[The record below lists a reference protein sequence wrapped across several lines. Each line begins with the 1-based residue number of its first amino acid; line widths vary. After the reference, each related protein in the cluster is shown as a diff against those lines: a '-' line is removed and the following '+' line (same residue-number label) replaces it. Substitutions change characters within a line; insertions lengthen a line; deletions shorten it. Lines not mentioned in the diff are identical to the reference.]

1 MSDFDP
7 MEAEVDAWMQQFAKI
22 EVRNRPLPDANTL
35 WVKARLLQSTAAM
48 ERASR
53 PITRVQIAAYLIVA
67 GSWAALLTW
76 KWNALSA
83 WLNSFSPARI
93 VLAGAGASASAS
105 AATSLS
111 LTFFMMLIA
120 LASVTVMLAFHTIL
134 AEE

>member
-7 MEAEVDAWMQQFAKI
+7 MEVEVDVWMKAFAKI
-22 EVRNRPLPDANTL
+22 EDRRRPLPDANTL
-35 WVKARLLQSTAAM
+35 WVKAKLLQSTAAM

-53 PITRVQIAAYLIVA
+53 PITRVQIAAYLVVA
-67 GSWAALLTW
+67 GSWAAVLTW
-76 KWNALSA
+76 KWAALSA
-83 WLNSFSPARI
+83 WLNSFSPSRI
-93 VLAGAGASASAS
+93 LLGGAGAE

-120 LASVTVMLAFHTIL
+120 LASVTAMLAFHTIL

>member
-22 EVRNRPLPDANTL
+22 EHRRTLPDATTL
-35 WVKARLLQSTAAM
+35 WIKARLMQSTAAM

-53 PITRVQIAAYLIVA
+53 PITRVQIAAYILVA

-76 KWNALSA
+76 KWSALSA
-83 WLNSFSPARI
+83 WFNSFRPAQI
-93 VLAGAGASASAS
+93 VLAGAGATAG
-105 AATSLS
+105 TSLS
-111 LTFFMMLIA
+111 LAFFMMLIA
-120 LASVTVMLAFHTIL
+120 LGSVTVMLAFHTIL

>member
-7 MEAEVDAWMQQFAKI
+7 MEAEVDTWMQQFAKI
-22 EVRNRPLPDANTL
+22 DDRRRPLPDAGTL
-35 WVKARLLQSTAAM
+35 WVKAKLMQSTAAM
-48 ERASR
+48 ERASL
-53 PITRVQIAAYLIVA
+53 PVTRVQIAAYVVVA

-83 WLNSFSPARI
+83 WFNSFRPARI
-93 VLAGAGASASAS
+93 VLAGAGAS

>member
-7 MEAEVDAWMQQFAKI
+7 MEAEVDAWMKAFANI
-22 EVRNRPLPDANTL
+22 DDRRRPLPDANTL
-35 WVKARLLQSTAAM
+35 WVKARLLQTTAAM

-53 PITRVQIAAYLIVA
+53 PITRVQIAAYVVVA

-76 KWNALSA
+76 KWNSLSA
-83 WLNSFSPARI
+83 WLNSFSPSKI
-93 VLAGAGASASAS
+93 VLAGVGAS

-111 LTFFMMLIA
+111 LTFFMMVIA

>member
-1 MSDFDP
+1 MSDF
-7 MEAEVDAWMQQFAKI
+7 ESEVNAWMKQFARI
-22 EVRNRPLPDANTL
+22 EDRRGPLPDASAL
-35 WVKARLLQSTAAM
+35 WVKAKLMQSTAAM
-48 ERASR
+48 ERASL
-53 PITRVQIAAYLIVA
+53 PVTRVQIAAYVVVA

-83 WLNSFSPARI
+83 WFNSFRPARI
-93 VLAGAGASASAS
+93 VLAGAGAS

>member
-7 MEAEVDAWMQQFAKI
+7 MEAEVDAWMQQFARI
-22 EVRNRPLPDANTL
+22 EVRHRPLPDANTL
-35 WVKARLLQSTAAM
+35 WIKAKLMQSTAAM
-48 ERASR
+48 ERASL
-53 PITRVQIAAYLIVA
+53 PITRVQIAAYVVVA

-83 WLNSFSPARI
+83 WFNSFSPARI
-93 VLAGAGASASAS
+93 VLAGAGASAS

>member
-7 MEAEVDAWMQQFAKI
+7 MEDVVDGWMQQFANI
-22 EVRNRPLPDANTL
+22 DDRRRPLPDATTL
-35 WVKARLLQSTAAM
+35 WIKAKLMQSTAAM

-53 PITRVQIAAYLIVA
+53 PITRVQIGAYVLVA
-67 GSWAALLTW
+67 GSWAALMTW

-83 WLNSFSPARI
+83 WFNSFSPARI
-93 VLAGAGASASAS
+93 ILAGAGAS

>member
-7 MEAEVDAWMQQFAKI
+7 TEAVVDAWMQQFAKI
-22 EVRNRPLPDANTL
+22 EVRQRPLPDANTL
-35 WVKARLLQSTAAM
+35 WIKAKLMQSTAAM

-83 WLNSFSPARI
+83 WFNNFSPARL
-93 VLAGAGASASAS
+93 VLAGA
-105 AATSLS
+105 AAHTAASLS

-120 LASVTVMLAFHTIL
+120 LGSVTVMLEFHTIL

>member
-22 EVRNRPLPDANTL
+22 EVRTRALPDANTL
-35 WVKARLLQSTAAM
+35 WIKAKLMQSTAAM
-48 ERASR
+48 ERASL
-53 PITRVQIAAYLIVA
+53 PITRVQIAAYVVVA

-83 WLNSFSPARI
+83 WFNSFSPSRI
-93 VLAGAGASASAS
+93 VLAGAGASAS

>member
-1 MSDFDP
+1 MSDFQS
-7 MEAEVDAWMQQFAKI
+7 EVDAWMKQFAQI
-22 EVRNRPLPDANTL
+22 DERRGPLPDASAL
-35 WVKARLLQSTAAM
+35 WVKARLMQSTAAM
-48 ERASR
+48 ERASK
-53 PITRVQIAAYLIVA
+53 PITRIQIAAYLLVA

-83 WLNSFSPARI
+83 WFNSFSPAHI
-93 VLAGAGASASAS
+93 ILGAAGAQ
-105 AATSLS
+105 AANSLS

>member
-7 MEAEVDAWMQQFAKI
+7 MEAEVDTWMQQFAKI
-22 EVRNRPLPDANTL
+22 DDRRRPLPDARTL
-35 WVKARLLQSTAAM
+35 WVKAKLMQSTAAM
-48 ERASR
+48 ERASL
-53 PITRVQIAAYLIVA
+53 PVTRVQIAAYVVVA

-83 WLNSFSPARI
+83 WFNSFRPARI
-93 VLAGAGASASAS
+93 VLAGAGAS

>member
-1 MSDFDP
+1 MSDF
-7 MEAEVDAWMQQFAKI
+7 ESEVDAWMKQFAQI
-22 EVRNRPLPDANTL
+22 DERRGPLPDASAL
-35 WVKARLLQSTAAM
+35 WVKARLMQSTAAM
-48 ERASR
+48 ERASK
-53 PITRVQIAAYLIVA
+53 PITRIQIAAYLLVA

-83 WLNSFSPARI
+83 WFNSFSPAHLI
-93 VLAGAGASASAS
+93 LGAAGAQ
-105 AATSLS
+105 AANSLS

>member
-7 MEAEVDAWMQQFAKI
+7 MDAEVDAWMQQFAKI
-22 EVRNRPLPDANTL
+22 DDRRRPLPDAGTL
-35 WVKARLLQSTAAM
+35 WVKAKLMQSTAAM
-48 ERASR
+48 ERASL
-53 PITRVQIAAYLIVA
+53 PVTRVQIAAYVVVA

-83 WLNSFSPARI
+83 WFNSFRPARI
-93 VLAGAGASASAS
+93 VLAGAGAS

>member
-7 MEAEVDAWMQQFAKI
+7 MEAEVDTWMQQFAKI
-22 EVRNRPLPDANTL
+22 DDRRRPLPDAGTL
-35 WVKARLLQSTAAM
+35 WLKAKLMQSTAAM
-48 ERASR
+48 ERASL
-53 PITRVQIAAYLIVA
+53 PVTRVQIAAYVVVA

-83 WLNSFSPARI
+83 WFNSFRPARI
-93 VLAGAGASASAS
+93 VLAGAGAS

>member
-1 MSDFDP
+1 MS
-7 MEAEVDAWMQQFAKI
+7 
-22 EVRNRPLPDANTL
+22 VRTGVRRTLPYAIAIIGGFL
-35 WVKARLLQSTAAM
+35 
-48 ERASR
+48 
-53 PITRVQIAAYLIVA
+53 AAYLIVA

-76 KWNALSA
+76 KWNSLSA
-83 WLNSFSPARI
+83 WLNTFSPSRI
-93 VLAGAGASASAS
+93 VLSGAGAS

>member
-7 MEAEVDAWMQQFAKI
+7 MEAEVDAWMQAFAKI
-22 EVRNRPLPDANTL
+22 DDRRRPLPDANTL

-53 PITRVQIAAYLIVA
+53 PITRVQIAAYVIVA

-76 KWNALSA
+76 KWNSLSA
-83 WLNSFSPARI
+83 WLNTFSPSRI
-93 VLAGAGASASAS
+93 VLAGAGAS

>member
-22 EVRNRPLPDANTL
+22 EDRRRPLPDASTL
-35 WVKARLLQSTAAM
+35 WVKAKLMQSTAAL

-53 PITRVQIAAYLIVA
+53 PITRVQIAAYLVVA
-67 GSWAALLTW
+67 GSWAALMTW

-83 WLNSFSPARI
+83 WLKSFSPARI
-93 VLAGAGASASAS
+93 VLAGAGAQ

>member
-7 MEAEVDAWMQQFAKI
+7 HEAEVGAWMQQFAGLDD
-22 EVRNRPLPDANTL
+22 RRGPLPDPNSL
-35 WVKARLLQSTAAM
+35 WVKARLMQSTAAM
-48 ERASR
+48 ERAAR
-53 PITRVQIAAYLIVA
+53 PITRVQIAAYMLVA

-83 WLNSFSPARI
+83 WFNAFKPAHI
-93 VLAGAGASASAS
+93 ILGAAGAHN
-105 AATSLS
+105 SLS
-111 LTFFMMLIA
+111 LTFFMALIA

>member
-22 EVRNRPLPDANTL
+22 DDRRRPLPDAGTL
-35 WVKARLLQSTAAM
+35 WVKAKLMQSTAAM
-48 ERASR
+48 ERASQ
-53 PITRVQIAAYLIVA
+53 PITRVQIAAYIVVA

-83 WLNSFSPARI
+83 WFNSFRPARI
-93 VLAGAGASASAS
+93 LLSGSGGHVAS
-105 AATSLS
+105 SLS
-111 LTFFMMLIA
+111 LTFFMMLVA

>member
-7 MEAEVDAWMQQFAKI
+7 MEVEVDAWMKAFANI
-22 EVRNRPLPDANTL
+22 DERRRPLPDANTL
-35 WVKARLLQSTAAM
+35 WVKARLLQTTAAM

-53 PITRVQIAAYLIVA
+53 PITRVQVAAYTIVA

-76 KWNALSA
+76 KWNSLSA
-83 WLNSFSPARI
+83 WLNSFTPSKI
-93 VLAGAGASASAS
+93 VLASAGTPG
-105 AATSLS
+105 TSLS
-111 LTFFMMLIA
+111 LTFFMMVIA

>member
-7 MEAEVDAWMQQFAKI
+7 MEAEVDAWMKAFANI
-22 EVRNRPLPDANTL
+22 DDRRRPLPDANTL
-35 WVKARLLQSTAAM
+35 WVKARLLQTTAAM

-53 PITRVQIAAYLIVA
+53 PITRVQIAAYAVVA
-67 GSWAALLTW
+67 GSWAAVLTW
-76 KWNALSA
+76 KWNSLTA
-83 WLNSFSPARI
+83 WLNNFNPAKI
-93 VLAGAGASASAS
+93 VLAGAGAPG
-105 AATSLS
+105 TSLS

>member
-1 MSDFDP
+1 MSDIDP
-7 MEAEVDAWMQQFAKI
+7 TEAVVDAWMQQFAKV
-22 EVRNRPLPDANTL
+22 EVRHRPLPDANTL
-35 WVKARLLQSTAAM
+35 WIKAKLMQSTAAM

-53 PITRVQIAAYLIVA
+53 PITRVQIAAYLVVA

-76 KWNALSA
+76 KWSALTA
-83 WLNSFSPARI
+83 WFNTFSPARL
-93 VLAGAGASASAS
+93 VLAGAGAS